1 MSERVAIVIPV
12 YKRELAWNEEI
23 SFRQTLRV
31 LGNHPIIMVCPE
43 TLDLAKYN
51 AIAGEYNRT
60 IYLESFEDRYFA
72 NIAGYNRLLLS
83 EEFYARFERYE
94 YILIAQLDTYV
105 FRDELT
111 EWCNK
116 GYDYIGAPL
125 FGAKWDAEKYVQ
137 YGQVGNGGLSLR
149 RVVAYLNFFRGNQLV
164 VPLNKIAERI
174 RIQNKIYTRWL
185 VWILMAFG
193 WRNKPHSYAKYC
205 HSNEDGFWSI
215 TLDGTNYELT
225 KPSVEEALEFAW
237 ERFPSDIYK
246 KVGHLPM
253 GCHAWEKYEYE
264 SFWNKYLI
272 DENLSNIL

>member
-31 LGNHPIIMVCPE
+31 LGSYPIIMVCPE
-43 TLDLAKYN
+43 SLDISRYN
-51 AIAGEYNRT
+51 AIAGENNRT
-60 IYLESFEDRYFA
+60 IYRESFDDMYFA

-83 EEFYARFERYE
+83 EEFYMRFERYE

-105 FRDELT
+105 FKDEL
-111 EWCNK
+111 ESWCKK
-116 GYDYIGAPL
+116 GFDYVGAPL
-125 FGAKWDAEKYVQ
+125 FNTWPDLTSGF
-137 YGQVGNGGLSLR
+137 VGNGGLSLR
-149 RVVAYLNFFRGNQLV
+149 RVKAYLDYFKGRKNVIKTNDIAKRINFKDK
-164 VPLNKIAERI
+164 P
-174 RIQNKIYTRWL
+174 YTRWF
-185 VWILMAFG
+185 VWLLMALG

-264 SFWNKYLI
+264 SFWKEI
-272 DENLSNIL
+272 IK